1 MLWGFYNSMR
11 NRKKWIIIGIVAV
24 TVIAVA
30 AIGATRMK
38 FSFGQ
43 NKKKAEDKQEVVRR
57 GEFLVR
63 VRESGTLRSFIEVDV
78 RSNVEGEIVDILVD
92 EGQKVEVDQALL
104 RIDEKQ
110 ILEQKKQAE
119 ANLNA
124 RKAELERAQLRIII
138 TEKQQ
143 ESGLAQAHNSVL
155 KAKATLDSFVATTQQ
170 RTTEAESLVATTNN
184 SLDQDNIALKQAE
197 IALGQAKLTLERAK
211 STVESA
217 NISYETAE
225 SEHERNKELYDKQ
238 LISKK
243 ALEDSQRQLIIA
255 KTQYDT
261 ALKEVES
268 QKETIKSQDENLN
281 ARQKAIESRQTTL
294 ELNQKNVETL
304 KQSLKAQRK
313 QYVAEL
319 EDAQTRLQQIQE
331 TIEEEKEL
339 TIHSRVSA
347 QASLIQA
354 ESQLKSQEERHEWTT
369 VKAPMAGTITRLIV
383 EEGEIITSGRS
394 SFSRGEAIMR
404 IADLDQMIVR
414 TQINQVEIGKIV
426 EEQRAEITVDSYPGS
441 VFPGRVSEISPSAT
455 QRGPQNQSSVITFEV
470 DVEVI
475 GSPAELLPGMS
486 ADVDIIVFEE
496 SDILQLPIPA
506 VLSPEIFTVKA
517 NINLTDL
524 GQFQEGQALKIRN
537 LIGREFAGKVGKID
551 SEKARGNLEI
561 LLEGQQKGL
570 RKGPT
575 KIGIVISD
583 QNVLPDI
590 EAEVNS
596 ERQYFVKLDTGKPSK
611 NKEEKGVKTHI
622 TIGQRNNT
630 HFQIMGGLKEG
641 DRVFVPSMQELTEG
655 QRDDEGDDK

>member
-1 MLWGFYNSMR
+1 MK
-11 NRKKWIIIGIVAV
+11 NRKKWIIIAIVAV
-24 TVIAVA
+24 VVIAVG
-30 AIGATRMK
+30 AIGVTRMK

-43 NKKKAEDKQEVVRR
+43 DKKETEDKQEVVRR

-78 RSNVEGEIVDILVD
+78 RSNVEGEIVEILVD
-92 EGQKVEVDQALL
+92 EAEKVEIGQPLL

-143 ESGLAQAHNSVL
+143 ESSLAQAQNSVL
-155 KAKATLDSFVATTQQ
+155 KARATLEAFIANTQQ
-170 RTTEAESLVATTNN
+170 RITEAETLVATTKN
-184 SLDQDNIALKQAE
+184 SLAQDKISLKQAE
-197 IALGQAKLTLERAK
+197 ISLGQAKLTLERSK

-217 NISYETAE
+217 TISYETAE
-225 SEHERNKELYDKQ
+225 SEHKRNNELYEKQ

-243 ALEDSQRQLIIA
+243 ALEDSQRQLVVA

-268 QKETIKSQDENLN
+268 QKETIKSQEENLN
-281 ARQKAIESRQTTL
+281 ARQEVIESRKSTL
-294 ELNQKNVETL
+294 SLNEKNIETL
-304 KQSLKAQRK
+304 KNSLKAQRK
-313 QYVAEL
+313 QYDAEL
-319 EDAQTRLQQIQE
+319 EDAQTRLQQIQG
-331 TIEEEKEL
+331 TTEEEKEM

-347 QASLIQA
+347 EASLLQA
-354 ESQLKSQEERHEWTT
+354 ESQLKSQQERYKWTT
-369 VKAPMAGTITRLIV
+369 VTAPMAGTITRLIV

-404 IADLDQMIVR
+404 IADLNQMIVR

-426 EEQRAEITVDSYPGS
+426 VGQRAEITVDSYPGS

-470 DVEVI
+470 DVEVTD
-475 GSPAELLPGMS
+475 SPSELFPGMS

-517 NINLTDL
+517 NINPADL
-524 GQFQEGQALKIRN
+524 GQFQEGQEIKIRN
-537 LIGREFAGKVGKID
+537 LIGKEFTGRVGKI
-551 SEKARGNLEI
+551 SPEASRGNLEI
-561 LLEGQQKGL
+561 LLEGTQKGL
-570 RKGPT
+570 RTGPT
-575 KIGIVISD
+575 EISIIISD
-583 QNVLPDI
+583 QNVLSDI
-590 EAEVNS
+590 EARVNS
-596 ERQYFVKLDTGKPSK
+596 ERQYFVKLDTSKPSK

-622 TIGQRNNT
+622 TIGERNNT
-630 HFQIMGGLKEG
+630 HFQITGGLKED
-641 DRVFVPSMQELTEG
+641 DRVFVPSMQELTKG
-655 QRDDEGDDK
+655 QRETEDGGK